1 MSEKPNGE
9 AGSTIE
15 ILGDD
20 GLTRRF
26 KFRNGEEIHEF
37 DQLIGGESNGLGATA
52 TETFG
57 AVGQEF
63 WCVVEDRLA
72 SCRRMFTLFG
82 KPQFDDRPDNS
93 SGNGDAPIYSDLWY
107 AERLGRLCVGAQDA
121 RKADGILSEFDLL
134 HIMEIGSLWAD
145 WRWRGSFR
153 LPALRGKT
161 VKKGAQRGA
170 AVRKAMLAPVTS
182 QTVIEMARLI
192 DAGHTVKSAAEA
204 LARKGTGKSGT
215 ANRATWYRYR
225 PVGVRP

>member
-93 SGNGDAPIYSDLWY
+93 SGNGDAEKLSQAFEEGFEALPILRKLFGQYYPRLNWNLRWDGL
-107 AERLGRLCVGAQDA
+107 ERLPLFSTRG
-121 RKADGILSEFDLL
+121 LL
-134 HIMEIGSLWAD
+134 
-145 WRWRGSFR
+145 
-153 LPALRGKT
+153 
-161 VKKGAQRGA
+161 
-170 AVRKAMLAPVTS
+170 
-182 QTVIEMARLI
+182 
-192 DAGHTVKSAAEA
+192 
-204 LARKGTGKSGT
+204 
-215 ANRATWYRYR
+215 
-225 PVGVRP
+225 